1 VNAQHV
7 LFIAVSLGSVACTAQ
22 APTDINDITRYL
34 FREWDNP
41 DPLVMQAGLT
51 TLEKILEGK
60 KLGPMGAGND
70 RLLQVSPIHKEDLT
84 VTPFP
89 MDKDPANTLGTL
101 VTRESQWPVIDHA
114 RVQADPNQLPVEP
127 NATVYVRTY
136 LEPTDP
142 SCLIDASCK
151 ILRTTNEITRSNTTL
166 QVTYT
171 LLKNFRWVT
180 MADGRLALC
189 ARAWAPMTF
198 HGSTGGILQSYSID
212 IFLPRPGDVT
222 WRYQASYSEN
232 ELSIAVSG
240 DLQVAVVT
248 GAVEGALARAD
259 TIIGQRYHG
268 LP

>member
-1 VNAQHV
+1 MKA
-7 LFIAVSLGSVACTAQ
+7 LLLIIATVCSVACTAQ

-41 DPLVMQAGLT
+41 DPKVMQLGLT
-51 TLEKILEGK
+51 TLETILVGK
-60 KLGPMGAGND
+60 MLGPNGAGND
-70 RLLQVSPIHKEDLT
+70 RLLQVSSIHKEDLT
-84 VTPFP
+84 VDPYP
-89 MDKDPANTLGTL
+89 MDKDPLHTLGTL
-101 VTRESQWPVIDHA
+101 VTRESKWPVTDHA
-114 RVQADPNQLPVEP
+114 KVQADPNQLPVEP
-127 NATVYVRTY
+127 NATVYMRTY

-151 ILRTTNEITRSNTTL
+151 ILRTTNQVTRSNTTL
-166 QVTYT
+166 EVTYT
-171 LLKNFRWVT
+171 LIKNFRWIT
-180 MADGRLALC
+180 LTDGRLALC

-232 ELSIAVSG
+232 ELSVAVSG